1 MYVCAV
7 VGAGESLD
15 SLCAAILACESVPPV
30 LILTVNIEQTNNN
43 TISGKMDLDGI
54 VSGLTDAM
62 YEAVE
67 ISAEGVHI

>member
-1 MYVCAV
+1 M
-7 VGAGESLD
+7 
-15 SLCAAILACESVPPV
+15 PV
-30 LILTVNIEQTNNN
+30 FSMRSMSNN